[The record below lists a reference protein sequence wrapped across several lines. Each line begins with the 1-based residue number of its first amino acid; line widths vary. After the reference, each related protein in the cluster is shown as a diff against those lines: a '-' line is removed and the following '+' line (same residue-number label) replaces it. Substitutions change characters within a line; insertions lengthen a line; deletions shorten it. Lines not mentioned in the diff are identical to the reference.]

1 MMDDWLKGV
10 LAGAGAVL
18 VASAWTMRQTA
29 KTVKTIQEQ
38 EAEDSAY
45 ENFPRENASVGGV
58 DFQAEAFSGADKD
71 TSAPESYS
79 PAEDTLFNEPVVQ
92 DEQDG
97 GVDFMNAESPLDESP
112 TSEDPATAG
121 AADLGGPDDSLG
133 AVPVETQAQKA
144 GMMGSHEIEPPLG
157 RGVAFNLGAETSKEK
172 RRAKW
177 ARKMRGSLKHGAEG
191 YSNTDP
197 MDYNAKSTG
206 GPAQLF
212 DESVVQD
219 EQDGGV
225 DFMNAEG
232 DALEDTEPT
241 YTPDSGMPIP
251 EMDPAGPSDTFSFRG
266 EARRWRLPKTSKGT
280 ALYAKRDSS
289 GKFTDIQN
297 VTRASRID
305 RAIAAKTHGVK
316 SGDGDEGERAPLRA
330 EARRW
335 RLPKTSKGTALYA
348 KRDEEGKFT
357 DIQNVTRAS
366 RIDRAIKAK
375 THGVASGQGDEGE
388 RALLR
393 AEGARRWRLPKTS
406 KGTALYAKR
415 DSSGKF
421 KDIQNVT
428 RASRIDRAIKAKT
441 HGVKSGHGDQ
451 GERAKADP
459 DFLGLIESPFRK
471 ISDMVSSIM
480 EAEDSNVMSC
490 ASCDSF
496 WAECDCKGSEYY
508 EASGSN
514 YMKPKDAAAIFAR
527 NKNRLCSVT
536 FTKKDGSTR
545 TLTGRTGVFR
555 ARDGSTIVGKGRK
568 PTWDAKARSK
578 AGFITMWDADAARRA
593 GDNRAGFRVVNLHT
607 ITGIRAM
614 GHTYDAAHPKGY

>member
-29 KTVKTIQEQ
+29 KTVRTTS
-38 EAEDSAY
+38 EAEGSIY
-45 ENFPRENASVGGV
+45 ELFPRENAEVGGV
-58 DFQAEAFSGADKD
+58 DFQAEMSELDFTNPEFAVTPAEDFSDLPRQNLVAGGYDFNAEDYSGEDKD
-71 TSAPESYS
+71 ASSPETYS
-79 PAEDTLFNEPVVQ
+79 PAEDTLFDESVVQ

-97 GVDFMNAESPLDESP
+97 GVDFMNADDVSIDPLDESP

-121 AADLGGPDDSLG
+121 ASDLGGPDDSLG
-133 AVPVETQAQKA
+133 AVPVETQSQEA
-144 GMMGSHEIEPPLG
+144 GMMASHEIEAPLG
-157 RGVAFNLGAETSKEK
+157 RGVTFNLGAESSKEK

-177 ARKMRGSLKHGAEG
+177 ARKMRGSMKRNAEG
-191 YSNTDP
+191 ISDTDP
-197 MDYNAKSTG
+197 MNYDAKSS
-206 GPAQLF
+206 PVYKLF

-232 DALEDTEPT
+232 EASDDSEPT
-241 YTPDSGMPIP
+241 YSPDNITPD
-251 EMDPAGPSDTFSFRG
+251 PAEIEPSGPSDTFSF
-266 EARRWRLPKTSKGT
+266 
-280 ALYAKRDSS
+280 
-289 GKFTDIQN
+289 
-297 VTRASRID
+297 
-305 RAIAAKTHGVK
+305 
-316 SGDGDEGERAPLRA
+316 RA

-366 RIDRAIKAK
+366 RIDRAIDAK
-375 THGVASGQGDEGE
+375 THGVASGDGDEGE
-388 RALLR
+388 RAPLR

-415 DSSGKF
+415 DAAGKF
-421 KDIQNVT
+421 TDIQNVT
-428 RASRIDRAIKAKT
+428 RASRTDRAIKAKT
-441 HGVKSGHGDQ
+441 HGVASGHGDE
-451 GERAKADP
+451 GERAKASP
-459 DFLGLIESPFRK
+459 DFLDQIEAPFRK
-471 ISDMVSSIM
+471 ISDMVSEIM
-480 EAEDSNVMSC
+480 DAEDSNLMSC
-490 ASCDSF
+490 TSCDSF
-496 WAECDCKGSEYY
+496 WAECGCKGSEYY

-514 YMKPKDAAAIFAR
+514 YMKPKDAAAIFAK

-578 AGFITMWDADAARRA
+578 AGFITMWDQQAARKA
-593 GDNRAGFRVVNLHT
+593 GDNRSGFRVVNLHT
-607 ITGIRAM
+607 ISGIRAM
-614 GHTYDAAHPKGY
+614 GHNYDAAHPKGY